1 MGSVTPQMIKALR
14 ERTGVG
20 MIKCKEALT
29 ESNGDIDEAIS
40 LLRKAGVVSAAKKE
54 SREAKEGAIDFVENS
69 DALAIVQ
76 MNAET
81 DFVVNNEKFRAF
93 LRDMT
98 EEVLAGGASD
108 VESFMAKAYSK
119 ESGKTIDEKRK
130 ELIAVLGE
138 NILIEK
144 VIYLKKSENSSF
156 GIYSHMN
163 GKIFTMVELTGSSK
177 ESDFAREIA
186 MHVAAEA
193 PEYLSA
199 DEVPA
204 DLKAKEEEIA
214 KSLVPPGKPDSI
226 VEKIV
231 SGKMQSFYNGI
242 CLINQKYIKDSAT
255 SVKDLVSARGKEAG
269 SELSIKSFV
278 RLAIGA

>member
-1 MGSVTPQMIKALR
+1 MSITPQMIKELR
-14 ERTGVG
+14 DRTGVG
-20 MIKCKEALT
+20 MIKCKEALA

-40 LLRKAGVVSAAKKE
+40 ILRKAGVVSAAKKE
-54 SREAKEGAIDFVENS
+54 SREAKEGAIDFVETS

-81 DFVVNNEKFRAF
+81 DFVVNNEKFREF
-93 LRDMT
+93 LHEMA
-98 EEVLAGGASD
+98 EEVAKDGASD
-108 VESFMAKAYSK
+108 LEAFVAKGYSK

-138 NILIEK
+138 NILISK
-144 VIYLKKSENSSF
+144 VIYLKKGADSSY

-163 GKIFTMVELTGSSK
+163 GKIFTMVEIAGSK
-177 ESDFAREIA
+177 DESDFAREIA

-199 DEVPA
+199 DEIPA
-204 DLKAKEEEIA
+204 DVKAKEEEIA
-214 KSLVPPGKPDSI
+214 KSLVPPGKPAEI

-231 SGKMQSFYNGI
+231 SGKMQAFYNGI
-242 CLINQKYIKDSAT
+242 CLVNQKYIKDSRT
-255 SVKDLVSARGKEAG
+255 SVQDLVAARGKEVG
-269 SELSIKSFV
+269 KELKLKSFV
-278 RLAIGA
+278 RLAIGG